1 MFDYNSFIKEWG
13 RIFTN
18 HYNKRYEYKNDKNLN
33 KLGFLIEIRRYFK
46 FPYVCIRNYNT
57 TKLDSKSI
65 PITKDIAEYLN
76 KFGEGVDFFIIVIKG
91 LLDDSVSVEFY
102 DKDNPARSKCDNFK
116 FGKILRKFQ
125 INVEQ

>member
-1 MFDYNSFIKEWG
+1 MCS
-13 RIFTN
+13 TN
-18 HYNKRYEYKNDKNLN
+18 
-33 KLGFLIEIRRYFK
+33 
-46 FPYVCIRNYNT
+46 NT
-57 TKLDSKSI
+57 TIRLDSNNI

-76 KFGEGVDFFIIVIKG
+76 KFGDGVDFFIIVIKG